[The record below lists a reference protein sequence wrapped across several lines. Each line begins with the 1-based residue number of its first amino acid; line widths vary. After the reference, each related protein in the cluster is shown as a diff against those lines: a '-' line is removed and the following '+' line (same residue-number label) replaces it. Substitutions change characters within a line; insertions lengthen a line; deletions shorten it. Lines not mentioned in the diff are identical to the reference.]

1 LETEKLYSPL
11 EFYFHD
17 PQDKAASDDDGS
29 CGLYDERY
37 KIQSIEAFEYMDAI
51 ERAIWRDRG
60 RMSKTRGMAGYLG
73 GVLGEKVTAMFPSVE
88 LHGDALWCVTAVT
101 LSEPLTSEEL
111 TELKD
116 WWSGQLSDGWGESFE
131 QREIMV
137 GNCEL
142 YVVPWT
148 STEGFF
154 IDTQRE
160 FDERCGIHRLTPD
173 EMEVAAKDGDVY
185 AVYTFDGFH
194 GPTAFSRENYL
205 CVAGGPLTSADTLD
219 TIRAKHSLP
228 PTSVIV
234 FRKGDEL
241 TAWYVD
247 TLAYSKM
254 NGFFTEPAPALTPE
268 PIREPDISRDKA
280 RDSLRERLILRLNG
294 NLSDYFSIIR
304 QLNDNDL
311 AAWTFEIAAVTEAYH
326 YMTELHSFETAEL
339 EYLLQFKAPLKVV
352 ADAFAAD
359 GSDDRSG
366 AMWKIFDKEDA
377 LADDYELMPDPAAEN
392 ALKQQLFE
400 RLDANLESYRDNII
414 GGLSKTDIFNMAKEI
429 AAHYAVLECLKTG
442 YDYKTGEVEYLLQFQ
457 YPLSLVAK
465 CWPDLHELG
474 GMNDIIGDILED
486 RDSHG
491 HFARVIDA
499 EHPASKE
506 SARVPADGEKASVL
520 AQIRAAERAPKAP
533 RADKPKHD
541 RTDPER

>member
-17 PQDKAASDDDGS
+17 PQEKAESGDDGS
-29 CGLYDERY
+29 YGLYDERY
-37 KIQSIEAFEYMDAI
+37 KIHPIEAFEYMDAI

-60 RMSKTRGMAGYLG
+60 RMSKIRGMAEYLG

-88 LHGDALWCVTAVT
+88 LHGDALWCVTEVT
-101 LSEPLTSEEL
+101 LSEPLTPEEL

-116 WWSGQLSDGWGESFE
+116 WWSGQLSDGWGEGFE
-131 QREIMV
+131 QREITV

-148 STEGFF
+148 SDEGFF

-160 FDERCGIHRLTPD
+160 FDRRQGIHRLTPE

-185 AVYTFDGFH
+185 AVYKFDGFH
-194 GPTAFSRENYL
+194 GSTAFSRENYL
-205 CVAGGPLTSADTLD
+205 CVAGGPLTDADTLD

-254 NGFFTEPAPALTPE
+254 NGFFTGPTPTLTPE
-268 PIREPDISRDKA
+268 PALVPEVKVWDTLYRQ
-280 RDSLRERLILRLNG
+280 LMERLKSNLNAYFEELQNSD
-294 NLSDYFSIIR
+294 NLDIGG
-304 QLNDNDL
+304 
-311 AAWTFEIAAVTEAYH
+311 AAPEIAAVTSAYH
-326 YMTELHSFETAEL
+326 YLTEKHGFDESEL
-339 EYLLQFKAPLKVV
+339 EYLLQFKNPLSVV
-352 ADAFAAD
+352 GDKIAIAGLDD
-359 GSDDRSG
+359 YSDI
-366 AMWKIFDKEDA
+366 MWDIFDKEDE
-377 LADDYELMPDPAAEN
+377 LHIERYERMVDPATEEAR
-392 ALKQQLFE
+392 KQELFE
-400 RLDANLESYRDNII
+400 RLDANLNSYRDSVIND
-414 GGLSKTDIFNMAKEI
+414 STKTDIFDKAGEI
-429 AAHYAVLECLKTG
+429 AARYTVRECLKTA
-442 YDYKTGEVEYLLQFQ
+442 YDYRTGEVEYLLQFSD
-457 YPLSLVAK
+457 PLSLVADA
-465 CWPDLHELG
+465 WPDLHELG

-491 HFARVIDA
+491 HYARVMDA
-499 EHPASKE
+499 DHPASKE
-506 SARVPADGEKASVL
+506 SARIPDDGEKPSVL
-520 AQIRAAERAPKAP
+520 AQIRAAANDPKEP

-541 RTDPER
+541 RSDPER